1 MNGHRISRRTACQLL
16 TGALAGLVQRPG
28 RAGPSQPSTQPPP
41 AFRLH
46 YLLAS
51 SLYGTLPLETILPE
65 VRRTSAEEIDLW
77 PRVHGNQ
84 REQVEAMGWERFGA
98 LLEEHRVKL
107 GAITRFDLGPF
118 RLEPELKFAQQFGAR
133 LIVTGS
139 SGPANATGADLKP
152 AVKAFLEK
160 LKPHVAAAAAAQV
173 TIGIEN
179 HANALIASP
188 DSIRYFAELAPP
200 SHLGIALAPYHLP
213 QDPALLAQLI
223 GTLGSKLALFYAW
236 QHGAGASKKLP
247 KEEEMSQMPGYGPL
261 DFKPLLEALRQIQY
275 AGPTSIF
282 MHPVPRGIPIL
293 PTATEVTGAINTSR
307 RYLEQCLSQPQT
319 ELENV

>member
-1 MNGHRISRRTACQLL
+1 MNRLWINRRVACHLMA
-16 TGALAGLVQRPG
+16 GGLAGLAQGQLPG
-28 RAGPSQPSTQPPP
+28 QPDTAPQSKKE
-41 AFRLH
+41 FRLR
-46 YLLAS
+46 YVLSS

-65 VRRTSAEEIDLW
+65 VRQTGAEHIDIW

-84 REQVEAMGWERFGA
+84 REQIDEMGLDRFSA
-98 LLEEHRVKL
+98 LLEQHQVKL

-118 RLEPELKFAQQFGAR
+118 RLGSELKLAQRLGGR

-139 SGPANATGADLKP
+139 SGPANAAGPELKA
-152 AVKAFLEK
+152 AVRAFIEK
-160 LKPHVAAAAAAQV
+160 MKPHIEAAAQAQV

-200 SHLGIALAPYHLP
+200 SHIGIALAPYHQP

-223 GTLGSKLALFYAW
+223 KELGAKLALFYAW
-236 QHGAGASKKLP
+236 QHGQGASKKLP
-247 KEEEMSQMPGYGPL
+247 KDQEMLQMPGYGPL
-261 DFKPLLEALRQIQY
+261 DFRPLLDALRQIHY
-275 AGPTSIF
+275 PGWTSIF

-293 PTATEVTGAINTSR
+293 PTPAEVTAAINKSR
-307 RYLEQCLSQPQT
+307 QYLEKCLHS
-319 ELENV
+319 